1 MRENFIHIYNILK
14 EDNKFSPNDA
24 LQIFYYMP
32 GGVYFFNESFYALI
46 DEFTKTKN
54 FDEIIE
60 LLTECNER
68 IDSNMLSGFCDL
80 LKKDEKFLW
89 KYSRLFKNVTS
100 IQQIKR
106 IFELYVIRKQNYKGN
121 YKKQHPPIVSL
132 NAFSVRIFSAIA
144 QKVYGIPIEDT
155 LKIKEDFPDWQYTP
169 LSLKNDVGEDI
180 LQGYK
185 NEGDMTTERFLGIT
199 SDDRL
204 YWWDESFK
212 LSSECETMLKM
223 FRQKYDALLSNEND
237 NIDSEINALKK
248 MMKILSRH
256 EEIFTGVPFFK
267 SVFYEILDHLNDKRY
282 RVLTKVIEEFEKNIA
297 ARTSYQE
304 LEKTGLKDTVKKY
317 IAMIANP
324 KLRLRVLGF

>member
-256 EEIFTGVPFFK
+256 EEIFTGVPFF
-267 SVFYEILDHLNDKRY
+267 
-282 RVLTKVIEEFEKNIA
+282 
-297 ARTSYQE
+297 
-304 LEKTGLKDTVKKY
+304 
-317 IAMIANP
+317 
-324 KLRLRVLGF
+324 